1 MLENNIIQK
10 SLAMAF
16 HWDKLINENPE
27 INLSIIA
34 DQEKLSVRYVRQ
46 IYKLN
51 YLMPDIIEALM
62 NGHNPNNI
70 TFKEMKTH
78 IPMLWSEQYIWF
90 FGK

>member
-1 MLENNIIQK
+1 MSENNIVQK

-16 HWDKLINENPE
+16 HWDKLISENPDV
-27 INLSIIA
+27 NLSIIA

-62 NGHNPNNI
+62 NDYNPNNI
-70 TFKEMKTH
+70 TFKEMKNDAPT
-78 IPMLWSEQYIWF
+78 LWSEQYNWF
-90 FGK
+90 FR

>member
-1 MLENNIIQK
+1 
-10 SLAMAF
+10 MAF

-34 DQEKLSVRYVRQ
+34 DREKLSVRYVRQ

-62 NGHNPNNI
+62 NDHNPNNI
-70 TFKEMKTH
+70 TFKEMKAH
-78 IPMLWSEQYIWF
+78 IPMLWSEQYNWF
-90 FGK
+90 FGKRK